1 MSRTPGPPR
10 QSYNVRKA
18 LPEYSAAWFDTEHQA
33 IQRALAAAGGGAELA
48 GRSQIYQPIDTIDF
62 RDVYGM
68 SSQVDTAYPEWWG
81 GFPGDGLAGAADV
94 SPALQAAVKSGVR
107 KILYG
112 NGTYKHLGSVT
123 VYEVP
128 TSTDSIDIE
137 GVNKLNSILQAGQ
150 SVLGAINA
158 LFLNQQNNGKLSFR
172 RMRFSGQNGVT
183 PFTGVAIYAQE
194 DGINQAIFSGVMDD
208 IWVGMGTA
216 AEGFFK
222 GGLNNYMVTKSSFEG
237 TKTRFKLVG
246 AGNADIHFD
255 TISEYANYDEFLDL
269 AQDAIEKNIISVR
282 GYHSYS
288 HFRGP
293 LFSAN
298 NARAFTILGATD
310 EVDDTCLPGTGLA
323 FVNLKD
329 CNQLHIGQSTV
340 LRYPG
345 SAVVNYDKV
354 ITLDG
359 GSGEIDG
366 QIVSGGD
373 MCLAIKGAVNY
384 TINGGDFTN
393 AVSHILAFI
402 GVTSGTIRLNGVKM
416 RLAGL
421 QLIKTL
427 VAGSSFDLILEG
439 CDILDAGYNAGAA
452 KAGIEV
458 ETSGDVI
465 VNGGRIGRQQGA
477 TSNMSGVFKL
487 TGTGKARVTNAQL
500 LGTAPIVDPASTQI
514 PVIELTG
521 AGTPEAVHTA
531 APGSTF
537 HRTDGGAGTGLYVKE
552 TGVGNVGWVAK

>member
-18 LPEYSAAWFDTEHQA
+18 LPEYSAAWFDAEHQA
-33 IQRALAAAGGGAELA
+33 IQRALSAAGGGAELA
-48 GRSQIYQPIDTIDF
+48 GRSQIYKPIDAIDF

-68 SSQVDTAYPEWWG
+68 SSQVDTVYPEWWG
-81 GFPGDGLAGAADV
+81 GFPGDGLAGAADC

-112 NGTYKHLGSVT
+112 NGTYKHLSSVI
-123 VYEVP
+123 VYEVQ
-128 TSTDSIDIE
+128 TSPDAIDIE
-137 GVNKLNSILQAGQ
+137 GVNKLNSIVQAGQ

-158 LFLNQQNNGKLSFR
+158 LILNQQNNGKLSFR
-172 RMRFSGQNGVT
+172 RMRFSGQNGVS
-183 PFTGVAIYAQE
+183 PFTGVAIYAVE

-208 IWVGMGTA
+208 LWVAMGTTSA
-216 AEGFFK
+216 GFFK
-222 GGLNNYMVTKSSFEG
+222 GGMNNYMVTKSTFEA
-237 TKTRFKLVG
+237 TQKRFVLYG
-246 AGNADIHFD
+246 GGCADVQFENIAD
-255 TISEYANYDEFLDL
+255 YANLDEFLDM
-269 AQDAIEKNIISVR
+269 AQDAVEKNMISVR
-282 GYHSYS
+282 GMHSYG
-288 HFRGP
+288 HARGP
-293 LFSAN
+293 VFSAN
-298 NARAFTILGATD
+298 NARAFSLIGVVD
-310 EVDDTCLPGTGLA
+310 EIDDSCLPGTGLA
-323 FVNLKD
+323 FANLKD
-329 CNQLHIGQSTV
+329 CHQLHIAECTA

-359 GSGEIDG
+359 GDGEIDG

-402 GVTSGTIRLNGVKM
+402 GVTSGTITLKGVKL

-427 VAGSSFDLILEG
+427 VAGSSFDLILDG

-500 LGTAPIVDPASTQI
+500 LGTAPLVDPASTQI

-531 APGSTF
+531 APGSIF